1 MSSAQLR
8 RPLLPRVAP
17 DPPVSDDEQ
26 KEGSRPVAGELTKI
40 AQASV
45 ALASL
50 GPQLATLAGELET
63 QAEAQ
68 AKRAETVA
76 AAMDALAQDLQ
87 TSVTEL
93 RTSSV
98 QMHDA
103 LRTVE
108 RIADYTRLLSI
119 NASIEAARAGEQGRA
134 FAVVVDEVKRLAD
147 NSGQNTKL
155 IEQRV
160 QEIESSV
167 SRVAAVALSDGTFDA
182 LAPASDRRTVAAV
195 NYEVRGMADSA
206 GKQLGS
212 AESVHALGDQINA
225 LTESLLLGVGRF
237 RFGAHTRAQQAVEQ
251 LVPVLLAHMPQRAQ
265 VEHAIEPFLRAHP
278 YFELG
283 YVTDARG
290 RQITDNLISAQGKV
304 THNPAGLGRDWS
316 DRPWFSA
323 ALDDERA
330 CSTDVYRS
338 TATGDFCFTIAMALR
353 TEAGEL
359 IGVFGCDV
367 NFQRLV
373 SG

>member
-8 RPLLPRVAP
+8 RPLLPHVAP
-17 DPPVSDDEQ
+17 DQVLSNDEEH
-26 KEGSRPVAGELTKI
+26 EGSRPVPGELTKI

-50 GPQLATLAGELET
+50 GPQLANLAGELEKK
-63 QAEAQ
+63 AEAQ

-167 SRVAAVALSDGTFDA
+167 SRVAAVALSDGAFDA
-182 LAPASDRRTVAAV
+182 LAPAADRRTVAAV
-195 NYEVRGMADSA
+195 NHEVRGMAESA

-212 AESVHALGDQINA
+212 AESVHALGNQINA

-251 LVPVLLAHMPQRAQ
+251 LVPVLIAHMPQRAQ

-290 RQITDNLISAQGKV
+290 RQITDNLVSSQGKV
-304 THNPAGLGRDWS
+304 THDPAGLGRDWS
-316 DRPWFSA
+316 DRPWFHA
-323 ALDDERA
+323 ALDVERA

-338 TATGDFCFTIAMALR
+338 TATGDFCFTIAIALR
-353 TEAGEL
+353 AEAGEL
-359 IGVFGCDV
+359 VGVFGCDV